1 MISFEF
7 IADLFR
13 NGAEDIKEEIN
24 YWATLQ

>member
-13 NGAEDIKEEIN
+13 NGPEDIKEEMN
-24 YWATLQ
+24 YWATLY